1 MNGIRGKIQCIFKK
15 LTLAFQQ
22 MQRFMIVCQKKI
34 ASFSEAF
41 ESHNAEREV
50 NGLIPL
56 INKYLPAALLDTR
69 MHGSAMYMT
78 AQLP

>member
-1 MNGIRGKIQCIFKK
+1 MVSGGKF
-15 LTLAFQQ
+15 
-22 MQRFMIVCQKKI
+22 IVFLKSWPSRSNKCKGLWLFVKKI

-69 MHGSAMYMT
+69 MHGSAMCMT
-78 AQLP
+78 AQLPL

>member
-1 MNGIRGKIQCIFKK
+1 M
-15 LTLAFQQ
+15 
-22 MQRFMIVCQKKI
+22 

-69 MHGSAMYMT
+69 MHGSAMCMT